1 MFVNLYEEAKKY
13 PAEQDKEYECPD
25 CGMPMSQVMK
35 YNCREQECPVYI
47 EADTL
52 VGYVRA

>member
-1 MFVNLYEEAKKY
+1 MFVNLYAEAQKY
-13 PAEQDKEYECPD
+13 QTAPDKEYECPD

-35 YNCREQECPVYI
+35 YNCREQECPVYT
-47 EADTL
+47 EADA